1 MQLPTLTLLT
11 LSTLATLSTSTPVD
25 NGIPIS
31 NVLTALGAAKLVTP
45 STVAKPVTPSAVAK
59 PVTPSAAPKP
69 ATLPATTK
77 PSTLPAVGAAGPHIS
92 SLDDIALLGATGSV
106 ASTPAILT
114 YLRSTITE
122 VKKHTLNIN
131 NTLASYNRL
140 DLNFLTKRANS
151 IIQIRSEVTVICY
164 SLTQLNTASI
174 GRWTDSIGDLASVR
188 AQLLAAVQELVWE
201 IVFTLRGALSRLQCS
216 IWELLG
222 SQVLVLLVT
231 FGQLFCILN
240 VWIDGFLK
248 LALGLLNAQIGIL
261 TSVFAGVLSY
271 VVDVAGGLFT
281 QVTKLLTCLLS

>member
-31 NVLTALGAAKLVTP
+31 NVLTALGAAKPVTP

-114 YLRSTITE
+114 YLRSTTTE

-140 DLNFLTKRANS
+140 DLNFLTKRASS

-201 IVFTLRGALSRLQCS
+201 IVFTLRGALT